1 MQRALTIEDLFQK
14 YQPDKGVPLSSD
26 VIRWAN
32 KFGSTIEPEEEAEFR
47 NYYKNLLA
55 QANPQTY
62 LGGESSGGDSQ
73 DTGGNHW
80 AQREAELQAGGKL
93 TQAEIEATLRAEQVA
108 DRAKIPE
115 VLAKAIIPGLAAI
128 KGLQNFLD
136 PPTISYSKSWSNM
149 TPAEKGYTVD
159 NQAPVTNDMVAEA
172 EANDAGKNA
181 VAAAALEARGIS
193 LDDFGGPGGATDSGF
208 GDGFGY
214 GMGFA
219 EGGAVDDAPGGDD
232 TLEEM
237 ARDERSWSDRLIDY
251 LPTDVFGIPISRDAY
266 KTAGMTGLGYMVGL
280 GPLVDKYNQI
290 NYGVKGALGAY
301 DLAQGNMPAFRG
313 YSAPVENRSTYSD
326 DAINEAMDKAIQ
338 SGEMAKGT
346 DVDGSAGGDGG
357 GDYSTSSDAYSD
369 AGGVWAKGGL
379 IDKASLALNKPR
391 RTPDHA
397 TKSHVVKTK
406 VDGKEKIIRFGQ
418 QGASTA
424 GKPKAGESDRMTAKR
439 DSFKARH
446 SANIAKGPSSAAY
459 WANKVK
465 WADGG
470 PVKTHYAEGDS
481 VRATPQNATLGSIA
495 NLIKES
501 YSPQRTQQMQGVSK
515 FFDMPALARTVE
527 RLSYG
532 EPITNIGK
540 ANVPLIPEDTAAA
553 AMLVGPPLGSYA
565 KRVGTNLIQTAPY
578 VARDMLQSM
587 ASPLRSYV
595 VKQRG
600 GNWLAGGI
608 EEAIA
613 QLKRG
618 TTGRAL
624 EDAAAYN
631 YIPEINLE
639 DAATN
644 NWIDKTLY
652 KYIKNDMGTPEDPMR
667 ALAERGALHVEPEQ
681 LNYRLDAYGKY
692 PQRNQEFLAKSDL
705 AKVWEGAVD
714 NNISTE
720 RADKFLDLSD
730 NRNPYAHARLQENPW
745 LSKVPPETQVNQLSE
760 PENLTYDLGFHHM
773 VDEMRN
779 AMDPDSGLPARLMID
794 PAKLEKMTVP
804 QISERVGQINA
815 WRAANKAEADLAKS
829 MNPAT
834 QIVKEYPD
842 QGMRW
847 VELKIPDKRHDVK
860 DMLIQNEGKYSI
872 LEPGNKLAWK
882 DPKTGRVLF
891 DSPEKAAEAFSNSKN
906 YSTLEDALKYEGET
920 MGHCVGGYCPE
931 VVSGNTRIY
940 SLRDAK
946 GQPHV
951 TIETQPSRSN
961 SIKSMREGNPTDYK
975 ITQIKGKTNRAP
987 KEDYLPFVQDF
998 VKSGQW
1004 SDVGDLQNTGLYS
1017 AKDVINFMPENFT
1030 MSRNARQLAIGRA
1043 RQAKDMPDYMTKPE
1057 YEAMLLKHAPED
1069 IWAAEKAK
1077 LATDDDELLRQLRP
1091 PEGMARGGPV
1101 SLDQLAARYEKG
1113 GVVGD
1118 SATVYDPL
1126 QVDAIIESMIT
1137 PTNYADD
1144 GEVDA
1149 DAGLTNWLRTVAAK
1163 AMSLDTPE
1171 MTLGETAADIAAGFV
1186 PGVGTAMSAR
1196 DFERARREDDYL
1208 GMALSGAG
1216 MIPLVG
1222 GMARGVNKARKGENT
1237 LEGLFEAYSATDRA
1251 NAGRKAAEL
1260 IKSQEQVNASEA
1272 LGQLMEEG
1280 FKKTSTTQ
1288 ADRTR
1293 VGGGNI
1299 GGAAF
1304 SAISEADPAYAGKVW
1319 GVMDE
1324 GTASR
1329 LTNLTTPDTAWTT
1342 MLGSSTQ
1349 LKTNPIVFDKL
1360 KRGFLD
1366 SMKQGNLTPELAAK
1380 INHNL
1385 ALTFGEGADIR
1396 DPKIWR
1402 EANTFEKRA
1411 ALADVMMGQG
1421 VAPGK
1426 GGVAL
1431 GGEKSGKGV
1440 IFKPTDILIKE
1451 TERGLLH
1458 PEHGGDVA
1466 TFAAGPRMFSL
1477 DKTTE
1482 YRPDLHPGFPT
1493 LIGGRDLRVNV
1504 KPTPTEVYLPDWHR
1518 DFKAAN
1524 PSRKGP
1530 GYYDLALGVKGQGLP
1545 SQALNDEYIRHLIRE
1560 GYADGGMVG
1569 DPIAAYDPLQIDN
1582 VMQSMDEP
1590 RNYADGGSVSEYDS
1604 DRIDAIVNEIM

>member
-1 MQRALTIEDLFQK
+1 MPKDKSTGKKLADMLYGNPERAAF
-14 YQPDKGVPLSSD
+14 GVFPQLG
-26 VIRWAN
+26 RR
-32 KFGSTIEPEEEAEFR
+32 G
-47 NYYKNLLA
+47 
-55 QANPQTY
+55 QAKP
-62 LGGESSGGDSQ
+62 
-73 DTGGNHW
+73 
-80 AQREAELQAGGKL
+80 APK
-93 TQAEIEATLRAEQVA
+93 QAEKPFIDERAMELPQFGDLDLDVPTAANRAMGQRMVERDVDLKRQA
-108 DRAKIPE
+108 DR
-115 VLAKAIIPGLAAI
+115 
-128 KGLQNFLD
+128 
-136 PPTISYSKSWSNM
+136 
-149 TPAEKGYTVD
+149 
-159 NQAPVTNDMVAEA
+159 DM
-172 EANDAGKNA
+172 
-181 VAAAALEARGIS
+181 
-193 LDDFGGPGGATDSGF
+193 
-208 GDGFGY
+208 
-214 GMGFA
+214 
-219 EGGAVDDAPGGDD
+219 
-232 TLEEM
+232 
-237 ARDERSWSDRLIDY
+237 
-251 LPTDVFGIPISRDAY
+251 
-266 KTAGMTGLGYMVGL
+266 
-280 GPLVDKYNQI
+280 
-290 NYGVKGALGAY
+290 
-301 DLAQGNMPAFRG
+301 
-313 YSAPVENRSTYSD
+313 
-326 DAINEAMDKAIQ
+326 
-338 SGEMAKGT
+338 
-346 DVDGSAGGDGG
+346 
-357 GDYSTSSDAYSD
+357 
-369 AGGVWAKGGL
+369 
-379 IDKASLALNKPR
+379 
-391 RTPDHA
+391 
-397 TKSHVVKTK
+397 
-406 VDGKEKIIRFGQ
+406 
-418 QGASTA
+418 
-424 GKPKAGESDRMTAKR
+424 
-439 DSFKARH
+439 
-446 SANIAKGPSSAAY
+446 
-459 WANKVK
+459 
-465 WADGG
+465 
-470 PVKTHYAEGDS
+470 
-481 VRATPQNATLGSIA
+481 
-495 NLIKES
+495 
-501 YSPQRTQQMQGVSK
+501 
-515 FFDMPALARTVE
+515 
-527 RLSYG
+527 
-532 EPITNIGK
+532 
-540 ANVPLIPEDTAAA
+540 
-553 AMLVGPPLGSYA
+553 
-565 KRVGTNLIQTAPY
+565 
-578 VARDMLQSM
+578 
-587 ASPLRSYV
+587 SPLE
-595 VKQRG
+595 K
-600 GNWLAGGI
+600 LAGGI
-608 EEAIA
+608 QAGRLIGSGLTQAVKSIPTAISKGSKAAEDYIAENIYQPTQPKAYEYAGNIADFLTSLESDYKIPPIIPEAMVFQNLVGPATRQAGKAVKQGAKQGALNLAAPRTLNPQAGVIKTKGGNFLTGSVEGA
-613 QLKRG
+613 LKPLKRSG
-618 TTGRAL
+618 GLTPQDVVETEAHLEKIRPSYDLNNPKDARQLREMEDHVRAL
-624 EDAAAYN
+624 KSNLALDNWVDRNLGN
-631 YIPEINLE
+631 YVKKEM
-639 DAATN
+639 A
-644 NWIDKTLY
+644 
-652 KYIKNDMGTPEDPMR
+652 TPEDPVRRLAEEGITHMPQNEIDYHTQWIPEDLALSRMR
-667 ALAERGALHVEPEQ
+667 AGFPSEGLGQSNTAKGWEAITDSYIHSAPASKYTEPLTESEVRRGL
-681 LNYRLDAYGKY
+681 
-692 PQRNQEFLAKSDL
+692 KS
-705 AKVWEGAVD
+705 VVD
-714 NNISTE
+714 
-720 RADKFLDLSD
+720 D
-730 NRNPYAHARLQENPW
+730 NPW
-745 LSKVPPETQVNQLSE
+745 LSKLDPDTQVQYLKNADSITQDLRLDHIMDVLREDLTSGRIRPEQLSKVSME
-760 PENLTYDLGFHHM
+760 QAVRRTAEYDQELAAKM
-773 VDEMRN
+773 NAARN
-779 AMDPDSGLPARLMID
+779 AQREGLP
-794 PAKLEKMTVP
+794 VY
-804 QISERVGQINA
+804 
-815 WRAANKAEADLAKS
+815 
-829 MNPAT
+829 
-834 QIVKEYPD
+834 KEYPE
-842 QGMRW
+842 GYRW
-847 VELKIPDKRHDVK
+847 VELNK
-860 DMLIQNEGKYSI
+860 
-872 LEPGNKLAWK
+872 PGA
-882 DPKTGRVLF
+882 F
-891 DSPEKAAEAFSNSKN
+891 ASESEA
-906 YSTLEDALKYEGET
+906 
-920 MGHCVGGYCPE
+920 MGHSVRGYEPPQGHPDWVAGSGDRGSLGYGHGGWE
-931 VVSGNTRIY
+931 AIKSGKAKVY
-940 SLRDAK
+940 SLVGPK
-946 GQPHV
+946 GEPHV
-951 TIETQPSRSN
+951 TVEVAATGMTPEQRQYKIGFLADQLQ
-961 SIKSMREGNPTDYK
+961 KEGKTAEEALRQAEKIYPEERK
-975 ITQIKGKTNRAP
+975 EAITQIKGKQNQAP
-987 KEDYLPFVQDF
+987 NQEYLPFVQDF

-1569 DPIAAYDPLQIDN
+1569 DPVAAYDPLQIDN

>member
-1 MQRALTIEDLFQK
+1 MQRALTVEDLFQK

-136 PPTISYSKSWSNM
+136 PPTISYSVPWSEM
-149 TPAEKGYTVD
+149 TLAEKGYTVD

-346 DVDGSAGGDGG
+346 DVDGSAGGSGG

-501 YSPQRTQQMQGVSK
+501 YSPRRTQQMQSVSK
-515 FFDMPALARTVE
+515 FLDMPALARTVE

-553 AMLVGPPLGSYA
+553 AMLVGPPLGSFA

-578 VARDMLQSM
+578 VARDMLTSM
-587 ASPLRSYV
+587 ASPMRSYA
-595 VKQRG
+595 VKQKG
-600 GNWLAGGI
+600 GNWLSGGI
-608 EEAIA
+608 EEVVA
-613 QLKRG
+613 QLKKD

-631 YIPEINLE
+631 YKPEINLE

-652 KYIKNDMGTPEDPMR
+652 KYIKNDMGTPGDPMR
-667 ALAERGALHVEPEQ
+667 ALAERGALHVDPEQ

-692 PQRNQEFLAKSDL
+692 PQRNQEFLAQSDA
-705 AKVWEGAVD
+705 AKVWEGA
-714 NNISTE
+714 
-720 RADKFLDLSD
+720 SD
-730 NRNPYAHARLQENPW
+730 NALASASARQWLENAGDGAYAKVLKENPW

-760 PENLTYDLGFHHM
+760 AENLAEDLGLYHM

-1137 PTNYADD
+1137 PTNYAVG

-1366 SMKQGNLTPELAAK
+1366 SMKQGNLPPELAAK

-1560 GYADGGMVG
+1560 GYADGGIVG
-1569 DPIAAYDPLQIDN
+1569 DPVAAYDPLQIDN